1 MCIEIK
7 IKRKRPKRYMTLD
20 ERRRK
25 KEMEIQIINV
35 ISILFIAMKLV
46 MGIVVFAI

>member
-1 MCIEIK
+1 MNPNE
-7 IKRKRPKRYMTLD
+7 
-20 ERRRK
+20 K

-35 ISILFIAMKLV
+35 IAILFIAMMLV

>member
-25 KEMEIQIINV
+25 KELLMEKDIY
-35 ISILFIAMKLV
+35 
-46 MGIVVFAI
+46 